1 MSSLKKKNTFNS
13 DSETHSN
20 DDFELVKSTR
30 ANGTLNFN
38 IPKSLDERLKKF
50 DNDTKITNISVEESG
65 KKKNITTEELRDY
78 ISNNKKINKITIE
91 EVKAND
97 VKRMDLHFDQEKA
110 QRKSGVHK
118 DFSIIDFEK
127 EVNTHFLNTYK
138 KEKLKNEFK
147 EVVALL
153 NDDRLKLKKKPN
165 LVEEFDELR
174 NFSKVYHKPRKRI
187 NETNKEEF
195 VRPEA
200 VSLSIVD
207 SDKENDKESQI
218 NKSVNVDI
226 SKHELRRKNN
236 KSLSK
241 LYYRAVNHIELF
253 KLGDTYLQDYNR
265 GVKSIAFNS
274 NESALEREKTVLG
287 ISSFLN
293 YNARVTVT
301 VVTDNFEQSI
311 YKDLLPDLEVVT
323 KNSGHGDIT
332 YSCLATAGIEIVDY
346 SELWNAFAEV
356 ADGHI
361 EEFIEAFTKMA
372 DVILWD
378 LPFLSKMNDKKELF
392 FPIIRYLDN
401 VSFIVKSNV
410 SKYGELDALKEY
422 FDKYQVPI
430 KGLVLAE

>member
-241 LYYRAVNHIELF
+241 WPH
-253 KLGDTYLQDYNR
+253 
-265 GVKSIAFNS
+265 
-274 NESALEREKTVLG
+274 
-287 ISSFLN
+287 
-293 YNARVTVT
+293 
-301 VVTDNFEQSI
+301 
-311 YKDLLPDLEVVT
+311 
-323 KNSGHGDIT
+323 
-332 YSCLATAGIEIVDY
+332 
-346 SELWNAFAEV
+346 
-356 ADGHI
+356 
-361 EEFIEAFTKMA
+361 
-372 DVILWD
+372 
-378 LPFLSKMNDKKELF
+378 
-392 FPIIRYLDN
+392 
-401 VSFIVKSNV
+401 
-410 SKYGELDALKEY
+410 
-422 FDKYQVPI
+422 
-430 KGLVLAE
+430 